1 MDAKQRAGGAVGA
14 RQDPAVTV
22 TMDAGGPL
30 LAAAEVEGAAEGL
43 EQDACER
50 AKEVGFEA
58 ELGRRSVGGE
68 NDARRSVEARAV
80 LVAGA
85 EIAEARPRAAVE
97 DLDVLGGFAA
107 GGSDDASLAPR
118 VPAIGRVAAV

>member
-30 LAAAEVEGAAEGL
+30 LAAAQVEGAAEGL
-43 EQDACER
+43 EQDACGGPELEARFGAVVAVEQPDPFERNGERLAPLDGGER

-85 EIAEARPRAAVE
+85 KIAEAR
-97 DLDVLGGFAA
+97 
-107 GGSDDASLAPR
+107 
-118 VPAIGRVAAV
+118 